1 MTPCDILTNSL
12 DESET
17 KKALCLNVT
26 MAFGAIAL
34 MIGAILTADIR
45 LPTAVVGHE
54 SSTVLV
60 SPIGLRLL
68 GFDG

>member
-26 MAFGAIAL
+26 MEFGAIAL